1 MSTAAAVLPHSRV
14 VSTSSATITHVGP
27 RRASTEPGKIANFA
41 PRAPVYSRD
50 RAVLHSQVRE
60 QPGEEGGVDLG
71 PLGRRVV
78 ERHPDLARRV
88 LELGDEVLPLADTQ
102 VVQKLGLAALA
113 DLRAREFAFQRAQ
126 VAPQVHVG
134 KEVRR
139 PIREAGVELV
149 GLAALLGGA
158 LAWILD
164 RQRGGDDGHL
174 AGAAELV
181 GLQHHATQARVDRKP
196 REIAPERCER
206 LRGRRIQRPQLVQ
219 QRDAVADLAAVGR
232 LEKRERFDLPQPERG
247 HLEDHAREVGAQD
260 LRVGE
265 LRSRVEIVL

>member
-1 MSTAAAVLPHSRV
+1 M
-14 VSTSSATITHVGP
+14 
-27 RRASTEPGKIANFA
+27 
-41 PRAPVYSRD
+41 
-50 RAVLHSQVRE
+50 
-60 QPGEEGGVDLG
+60 
-71 PLGRRVV
+71 
-78 ERHPDLARRV
+78 
-88 LELGDEVLPLADTQ
+88 
-102 VVQKLGLAALA
+102 QKLGLAALA
-113 DLRAREFAFQRAQ
+113 DLRARELVFQRAQ

-164 RQRGGDDGHL
+164 RQRRGDDGHL

-196 REIAPERCER
+196 REIAPERRER
-206 LRGRRIQRPQLVQ
+206 LGGRRIERSQLVQ

-232 LEKRERFDLPQPERG
+232 LEKRERLDLPQPERG
-247 HLEDHAREVGAQD
+247 HLEDHAREVRSQD

-265 LRSRVEIVL
+265 LRPRVEIVLRVEPDADPVREAAAAALALVGRRA